1 MYGVITPSCLDMQV
15 RLGTYINAPPAA
27 CVAARAAQDD
37 PRAEPAFGER
47 VPYVVVCGAPSA
59 HNLVAAIK
67 PVSARLGVC
76 VPAGCLHEG
85 TGQAVILTTGSKNSE
100 FVFFGVSLLALRH
113 CAPQARRLMAVLA
126 APGVLRQNRIEP
138 HDSR

>member
-1 MYGVITPSCLDMQV
+1 MQV

-59 HNLVAAIK
+59 HNFVAAVK
-67 PVSARLGVC
+67 PFLGPLRCLRARWLPPQGHR
-76 VPAGCLHEG
+76 PGCDPDNWE
-85 TGQAVILTTGSKNSE
+85 QK
-100 FVFFGVSLLALRH
+100 
-113 CAPQARRLMAVLA
+113 
-126 APGVLRQNRIEP
+126 
-138 HDSR
+138 